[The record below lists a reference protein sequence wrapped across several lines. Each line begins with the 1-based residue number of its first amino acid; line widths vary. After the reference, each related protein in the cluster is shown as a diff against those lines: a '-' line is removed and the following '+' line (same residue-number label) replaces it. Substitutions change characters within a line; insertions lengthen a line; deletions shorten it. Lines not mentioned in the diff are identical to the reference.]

1 MSQIFV
7 STAKRFMPSS
17 FSERSVLTD
26 NSEQEKDGAFSDDF
40 DAMFE
45 PNSKLSPKPRR
56 DSSSDIFPRTDS
68 NSSYNDESTRDYV
81 SSGTA
86 PISTVTSLK
95 SSNINEQIFG
105 TVSDDIAD
113 YFEEGEV
120 RHILV
125 CVFLRNSFWFIIT
138 ML

>member
-1 MSQIFV
+1 
-7 STAKRFMPSS
+7 
-17 FSERSVLTD
+17 
-26 NSEQEKDGAFSDDF
+26 
-40 DAMFE
+40 MFE